1 MKREPDFA
9 IISRI
14 EVGVREPGVDTPNL
28 SGQVVYSLMI
38 TWGVRGCQKGRGFPS
53 PRVPPKLARDTGQ
66 SRRVGKRGLEGR
78 SPNNPPKS

>member
-28 SGQVVYSLMI
+28 SGQVVYSLVR
-38 TWGVRGCQKGRGFPS
+38 TDVEYLGEGGVRGCLKGRGPQ
-53 PRVPPKLARDTGQ
+53 LTGQ
-66 SRRVGKRGLEGR
+66 SGRGEGKGDH
-78 SPNNPPKS
+78 PNNTPPPKK

>member
-28 SGQVVYSLMI
+28 SGQVVYSLVR
-38 TWGVRGCQKGRGFPS
+38 TDVEYLREGGVRGCLKGRGPQT
-53 PRVPPKLARDTGQ
+53 TGQ
-66 SRRVGKRGLEGR
+66 SGRGGR
-78 SPNNPPKS
+78 AITQTTPPLSPPSRK